1 MFPLLDDLR
10 FAVRLHRRSMATS
23 GAALLLLSLGI
34 GASLSIFQ
42 VASAVLIRP
51 LPGVRGAENI
61 VMVGKAGSGGGFS
74 SVSFPEY
81 RDVRERVDVFESVA
95 AQDQTALSLALDGYT
110 ERITGE
116 LVTASY
122 FEVLGV
128 RLALGRHFSSEED
141 EVPGK
146 GAVALISHQ
155 LWKDRFGGSRDILG
169 RKLML
174 NGAPFEV
181 IGVLEPGFRNAFLP
195 TGADVWAP
203 MAMQKQLQPGWDLLG
218 RRESSWMHM
227 PARLKTG
234 KTLADAQGSIAALSN
249 HLRQVFPAYYEK
261 RSLVAAAYHAA
272 GNDAGDLVTYF
283 GILLGVTLL
292 VLLVIAANVANLL
305 LARTTVRGRELAI
318 RRAVGASSGRI
329 ARQLLLEGLV
339 LGVTGAACG
348 VLVSLWGAEALFR
361 AIPGDEG
368 LPVALRLET
377 DWRVLS
383 FGVLLA
389 IFSAVSFTL
398 PALWKASPPDLQ
410 PVLRGGEVAASPR
423 RSFARIGLSVLQ
435 VALCVVLLA
444 GTSLLSQTVR
454 KLREAGRAAE
464 PAKVALFD
472 LDPELNGYSRLAG
485 LSLYERLLEEV
496 RAMPGVE
503 SATLSRIVP
512 GTGGVF
518 GLSAVYGGLLSK
530 EAAIE
535 PGTNIVG
542 EDYFPTYRV
551 ALVEGRS
558 FTAGDSFEAPPVAI
572 VSATLARRMFGGQ
585 SPMGQRLYF
594 LSMNLG
600 AQKADSATVIGVTA
614 DVPFTGPEQ
623 PVRDMIYFSFRQ
635 FADRNLR
642 QTLAVRL
649 HGEMPPIHTG
659 VKQTVQRLDAN
670 LPLFHIRSLED
681 AYEESYFSRSLIYR
695 LTAGAGL
702 ASILIAAIGLYGM
715 LAFHVAQ
722 RTREIAIRCVLGA
735 GRGAILRDVL
745 GEGLAI
751 AVAGVM
757 LGVLLARGAAI
768 AIQSMLY
775 GVAAGDAKVYAA
787 VAVLLLVISGVAC
800 LQPALRAMRTEPVAA
815 LRYE

>member
-1 MFPLLDDLR
+1 MIPLLDDLR

-23 GAALLLLSLGI
+23 GAALLLLSLGM

-42 VASAVLIRP
+42 VASAVLVRA

-61 VMVGKAGSGGGFS
+61 VMVGKAGNGGGFS

-81 RDVRERVDVFESVA
+81 RDVKERAGVFAAVA
-95 AQDQTALSLALDGYT
+95 AQDQTALSLSMDGYT

-122 FEVLGV
+122 FNVLGV
-128 RLALGRHFSSEED
+128 RLALGRHFSREED

-146 GAVALISHQ
+146 GTVALISHQ

-169 RKLML
+169 RRLML
-174 NGAPFEV
+174 NGTPFEV

-195 TGADVWAP
+195 TGADVWTP
-203 MAMQKQLQPGWDLLG
+203 MAMQKQLQPGWDLLE
-218 RRESSWMHM
+218 RRESSWMHIL
-227 PARLKTG
+227 ARLKTG
-234 KTLADAQGSIAALSN
+234 KTLADAQGNMASLSN
-249 HLRQVFPAYYEK
+249 HLRQAFPAYYEK
-261 RSLVAAAYHAA
+261 RSLVAVRYHAA
-272 GNDAGDLVTYF
+272 GNDAGDLATYF

-305 LARTTVRGRELAI
+305 LARTIVRGRELAI
-318 RRAVGASSGRI
+318 RRAVGASGGRI
-329 ARQLLLEGLV
+329 ARQLLMEGMV
-339 LGVTGAACG
+339 LGGLGAGCG
-348 VLVSLWGAEALFR
+348 VLVSLWGADALFR

-368 LPVALRLET
+368 LPVALRLEA
-377 DWRVLS
+377 DWRVMS
-383 FGVLLA
+383 FGVILA
-389 IFSAVSFTL
+389 IVSAVSFTL
-398 PALWKASPPDLQ
+398 PALWRASQPDLQ
-410 PVLRGGEVAASPR
+410 PVLRGGELAASPR
-423 RSFARIGLSVLQ
+423 RSFTRIGLSVVQ

-444 GTSLLSQTVR
+444 GTSLLSQTVHR
-454 KLREAGRAAE
+454 LREAGRAAA

-472 LDPELNGYSRLAG
+472 LDPELNGYSRVAG
-485 LSLYERLLEEV
+485 LSFYGRLLEEV

-518 GLSAVYGGLLSK
+518 GISAVYGGVLGK

-535 PGTNIVG
+535 PGTNIVA
-542 EDYFPTYRV
+542 ENYFATYRV
-551 ALVEGRS
+551 GLVEGRA
-558 FTAGDSFEAPPVAI
+558 FTAGDSFEAPPVAV
-572 VSATLARRMFGGQ
+572 VSTTLARRLFGGQ
-585 SPMGQRLYF
+585 NAIGQQVYF
-594 LSMNLG
+594 RAMTLG
-600 AQKADSATVIGVTA
+600 AQKAESATVIGVTA

-649 HGEMPPIHTG
+649 DGEATPIYPA
-659 VKQTVQRLDAN
+659 VKQAAQRLDAN

-681 AYEESYFSRSLIYR
+681 AYEENFFSRSLIYR

-715 LAFHVAQ
+715 LSFHVAQ

-735 GRGAILRDVL
+735 ERGAILRGVL
-745 GEGLAI
+745 REGLAI
-751 AVAGVM
+751 AVAGVV

-775 GVAAGDAKVYAA
+775 GVAAGDAKGYAA
-787 VAVLLLVISGVAC
+787 AAAILLVTASVAC